1 MNNVSRPLRV
11 GVVGC
16 GSFGRHAYSDNVVD
30 HPDANLIAVCDVDEE
45 RAETVARELFEAH
58 PQRPRAATHTD
69 YQEMFDQESLDVVM
83 VGTMADIRPTVTI
96 AALKSGAHVLA
107 AKPMAPS
114 LADAEA
120 MLQAAEQADRMLMVG
135 YNFRFRKDAQAAH
148 NFINSGG
155 VGTPRFARTWIHAG
169 SVPVWG
175 PHYIKSRSGGGSLAS
190 TGVHTLDLG
199 VWFLGCPPLL
209 SVEGRA
215 SARFAD
221 LSTLPSE
228 LEAVRDTYDVEDLVS
243 GYVTFADDITLSV
256 ESMWLAPPKA
266 RDNGVDV
273 WGTEGYASL
282 SPFRLLTWREGDY
295 VDVTE
300 DIAPGIAE
308 TFQDNPRVRT
318 RTEALHFIDCALG
331 KTSPL
336 IAPQE
341 MWTDQAIVDGIY
353 AGGRSYS

>member
-1 MNNVSRPLRV
+1 MTNGSRPLRV

-30 HPDANLIAVCDVDEE
+30 HSDANLTAVCDVDLE
-45 RAETVARELFEAH
+45 RAETVARELFDIH
-58 PQRPRAATHTD
+58 PQRPRAATYTD
-69 YQEMFDQESLDVVM
+69 YQEMFDKESLDVVM

-96 AALKSGAHVLA
+96 AALSSGAHVLA

-114 LADAEA
+114 LADAES
-120 MLQAAEQADRMLMVG
+120 MLQAAERADRMLMVG
-135 YNFRFRKDAQAAH
+135 YNFRFRKDAQAVH
-148 NFINSGG
+148 KFIRSGG
-155 VGTPRFARTWIHAG
+155 LGTPRFARTWIHAG

-190 TGVHTLDLG
+190 TGVHTMDLG

-215 SARFAD
+215 SARFGE
-221 LSTLPSE
+221 LPTLPSD
-228 LEAVRDTYDVEDLVS
+228 LAAVRDTYDVEDLVS
-243 GYVTFADDITLSV
+243 GYVTFADDVTLSV
-256 ESMWLAPPKA
+256 ESMWLAPPKT

-282 SPFRLLTWREGDY
+282 SPFQLLTWRDGDY

-300 DIAPGIAE
+300 EVAPGIAD
-308 TFQDNPRVRT
+308 TFEDNPRVRT

-336 IAPQE
+336 ITPKE